1 MSANSPT
8 PSLIPSWGR
17 PPACRLRCLWLRR
30 ELETSCAGRSEF
42 PPPYSLKMRIA
53 DLLWRKIVRGGGDPS
68 NRQAGGLPHR
78 VTFLSRIIITAVS
91 LILIAPELWAAQA
104 EATGIVPSSSS
115 VLVTIF
121 RMTGALAIVFAVF
134 FCGVWLFRN
143 WQGLLRQRGVAPK
156 LRVMEFKSL
165 GTRQALYVVAYERQR
180 FLISSSSAGV
190 ALLTPLPEADE
201 EPVSAV
207 THAPTFA
214 DALLKVLNKK

>member
-1 MSANSPT
+1 MSAKSPT
-8 PSLIPSWGR
+8 PLLIQGCSNFAPLWGR
-17 PPACRLRCLWLRR
+17 PPVCRFTEPLAPWTPINSKASPTVIQRGTATAVL
-30 ELETSCAGRSEF
+30 GR
-42 PPPYSLKMRIA
+42 
-53 DLLWRKIVRGGGDPS
+53 
-68 NRQAGGLPHR
+68 
-78 VTFLSRIIITAVS
+78 ITAAVS
-91 LILIAPELWAAQA
+91 LILVAPELWAAQS

-121 RMTGALAIVFAVF
+121 RMLGALAIVFAVF

-190 ALLTPLPEADE
+190 ALVTSLPEADDE
-201 EPVSAV
+201 TVSAV